1 MPGAGNTPVIETV
14 IINYNAGGALAR
26 CVSAVFAQ
34 SIATRVT
41 VVDNASTDDSLDLL
55 RTATSDSQDLEI
67 LVNEANLGF
76 AKAVNAAV
84 SRLEGDAPY
93 LLILNPDCEVLPGSI
108 AALARALDQ
117 DSGAALAGPA
127 VVDRQGQAMR
137 ATLRQFPT
145 PLTSFLTVSGLWRL
159 GRWIPALQGVDQTG
173 LMLSETVEA
182 DAVSGACMM
191 LRRELFLEMGGL
203 DESYGLHCEDLDLM
217 YRIAQRGMRCLLV
230 PSARVFHDQGFSSKS
245 RPGWVHWQKHL
256 GMQRF
261 FLKFQ
266 ADQHSLPL
274 RWLVISGIWA
284 RFLVTWPLIWFRR

>member
-1 MPGAGNTPVIETV
+1 MPAAGSTPVIETV
-14 IINYNAGGALAR
+14 IINYNAGDALER

-34 SIATRVT
+34 PIDTRVT
-41 VVDNASTDDSLDLL
+41 VVDNASTDDSLDHL
-55 RTATSDSQDLEI
+55 RASTGDSQDLEI

-76 AKAVNAAV
+76 AKAVNRAV
-84 SRLEGDAPY
+84 NRLEGAAPY

-108 AALARALDQ
+108 AKLANALDQ
-117 DSGAALAGPA
+117 DSDAALAGPA
-127 VVDRQGQAMR
+127 VVDRQGRPMK

-159 GRWIPALQGVDQTG
+159 GRWIPSLQGVDQTG
-173 LMLSETVEA
+173 RMPTVTVEA

-191 LRRELFLEMGGL
+191 LRRELFLDMGGL
-203 DESYGLHCEDLDLM
+203 DTSYGLHCEDLDLM
-217 YRIAQRGMRCLLV
+217 YRIAQRGMHCLLV
-230 PSARVFHDQGFSSKS
+230 PAARVFHDQGVSSKS

-284 RFLVTWPLIWFRR
+284 RFFVTWPLIWFRR